1 MKITQ
6 EEIQVMES
14 QISPLIEE
22 ADSYVV
28 NSVETVEVASSFLK
42 RVRDAEKV
50 IEEKRLEFTKPIN
63 QSLKAIN
70 ETFKRLAEPLIQART
85 LVTGKILS
93 WRRAEA
99 ERIAKEEERR
109 RKIQQ
114 SHKEAGHKV
123 SAPVIMERPEKKIG
137 NVQSRKV
144 WTFKVKDFSKV
155 PDEFKNINQVAV
167 NLAIR
172 DGARS
177 IEGLEIYQ
185 EEKLSIV

>member
-6 EEIQVMES
+6 EEIQVLENR
-14 QISPLIEE
+14 ISPLIEE

-42 RVRDAEKV
+42 RIRDTERV

-70 ETFKRLAEPLIQART
+70 ETFKRLAEPLKQART
-85 LVTGKILS
+85 LVTGKILA
-93 WRRAEA
+93 WKRAEA

-109 RKIQQ
+109 RKIQEA
-114 SHKEAGHKV
+114 HKEAGHKAT
-123 SAPVIMERPEKKIG
+123 SPVIMERPKKKIG

-144 WTFKVKDFSKV
+144 WTFKVVNFSKV
-155 PDEFKNINQVAV
+155 PDEFKNLNQVAV

-177 IEGLEIYQ
+177 IEGLEIFQ